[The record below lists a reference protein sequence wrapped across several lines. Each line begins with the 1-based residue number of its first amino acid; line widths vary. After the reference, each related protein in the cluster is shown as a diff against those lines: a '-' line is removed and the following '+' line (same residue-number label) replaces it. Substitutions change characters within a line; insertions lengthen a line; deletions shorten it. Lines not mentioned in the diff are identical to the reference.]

1 MPFVGMTRWFA
12 PPRSSTTEKLI
23 FPVRRAE
30 HLHFSKQQIVPFPSP
45 SGTALIFRTAKEVP
59 SDHTAKIS
67 PNILK
72 SYINNIHLTVETIT
86 TNIISPKTSEN
97 FSQASNKFPEP
108 QIIFP
113 KPQII
118 FLSPR

>member
-30 HLHFSKQQIVPFPSP
+30 HLHFSKQQIVVFPLQ

-59 SDHTAKIS
+59 SPHAATIS
-67 PNILK
+67 PNILT
-72 SYINNIHLTVETIT
+72 SYINNIHLTVENIT
-86 TNIISPKTSEN
+86 TNIISPKTSEK
-97 FSQASNKFPEP
+97 FSQASNNFPEP
-108 QIIFP
+108 QEIFLRL
-113 KPQII
+113 QII
-118 FLSPR
+118 FLKPR